1 MKLEVLKPL
10 PVLDKEEIAGMLKE
24 LSDLNDQGKLKALVT
39 AYISDKGLVYVS
51 SSRTTEMGQL
61 ALAIEALRRYLSK
74 WMDKHE

>member
-24 LSDLNDQGKLKALVT
+24 LSDLNDLGKLKALVT
-39 AYISDKGLVYVS
+39 VHIGSNGLLYVTAS
-51 SSRTTEMGQL
+51 QTTEMGQL
-61 ALAIEALRRYLSK
+61 ALAIEALRRHLHR